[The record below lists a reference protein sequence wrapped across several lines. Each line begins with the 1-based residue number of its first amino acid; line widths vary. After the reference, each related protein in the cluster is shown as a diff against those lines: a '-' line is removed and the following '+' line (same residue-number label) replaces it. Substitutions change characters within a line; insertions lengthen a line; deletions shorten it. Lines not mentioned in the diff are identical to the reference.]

1 MAVQSSFKKY
11 EFKEIFEN
19 MFPSTFEAVLYI
31 FRKEFPNFQIIED
44 GQSQDCSIFEE
55 DEFIIMSNE
64 SERETEERIKA
75 VVDEIYLV
83 AKNSLRFSDKDSENK
98 TIIS

>member
-1 MAVQSSFKKY
+1 
-11 EFKEIFEN
+11 

-98 TIIS
+98 TIILWKLKRYISKKNLL